1 MKDYS
6 LDELIAGLGGDCF
19 RGLYYN
25 KTLLND
31 GLSRM
36 MWTVTFILN
45 NDVVITEPC
54 ITPDIALS
62 VAITA
67 VKEAK

>member
-1 MKDYS
+1 MRTIDD
-6 LDELIAGLGGDCF
+6 LIMELGNSGF
-19 RGLYYN
+19 RGLDYN

-31 GLSRM
+31 GLTRM

-45 NDVVITEPC
+45 NDVVVTEAC
-54 ITPDIALS
+54 ITPETALS

-67 VKEAK
+67 IKEAK